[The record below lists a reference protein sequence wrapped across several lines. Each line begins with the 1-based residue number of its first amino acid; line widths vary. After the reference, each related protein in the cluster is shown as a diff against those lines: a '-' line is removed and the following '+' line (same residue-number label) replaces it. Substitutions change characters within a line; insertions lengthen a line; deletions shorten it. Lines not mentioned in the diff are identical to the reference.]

1 MIAIFDMISE
11 EHGHFGCIIQT
22 QYIDKEIFIIGI
34 HVDSLNNTHLKTFS
48 LFKELSYDRSLT
60 ILGIISGMHEVNE
73 GKTSQF
79 VGTKSDNKKM
89 VYLVL

>member
-34 HVDSLNNTHLKTFS
+34 HVDSLSNTHLKTFS
-48 LFKELSYDRSLT
+48 LFKR
-60 ILGIISGMHEVNE
+60 I
-73 GKTSQF
+73 
-79 VGTKSDNKKM
+79 
-89 VYLVL
+89 VL